1 MKGVITSPAINQNA
15 ELLKVSLVGLISCAI
30 KPLIPAIR
38 PFIYKY
44 PTVAMP
50 SNKPPKKA

>member
-1 MKGVITSPAINQNA
+1 MKGVITSPAMNQNA
-15 ELLKVSLVGLISCAI
+15 ELLNISLDGLMNWAS

-44 PTVAMP
+44 PTVATP
-50 SNKPPKKA
+50 SNKPPTKA